1 MQQSQQAKG
10 HSLLE
15 VMVVQLLL
23 RLLATTALDG
33 ADWMICYQLDDTIV
47 QSLMVIKFML
57 LEEMEQGQS

>member
-1 MQQSQQAKG
+1 MDMQQSQQAKG

-33 ADWMICYQLDDTIV
+33 ADWMICNQLDDTIV
-47 QSLMVIKFML
+47 QS
-57 LEEMEQGQS
+57 